1 MNKTYFEKNADA
13 FGVEI
18 GHLDFKPILA
28 ATTDFQEILI
38 ADTRKYG
45 RALFLDGIIQST
57 EADEGMYHEMLVHPV
72 LAHVGLP
79 AKILVA
85 GAGEG
90 ASLRELL
97 RHPSVQEIDAVEIDA
112 GMIKAAREH
121 LPSWH
126 RGAFDDTR
134 VTIIEADIFDHLEG
148 FKGGY
153 DAIVV
158 DLLDPIDDDGAFDA
172 NCLMFNDCFLSLLKS
187 ALNPGGCIVMQIG
200 ERTSALKGIF
210 PKLKTFFHWLK
221 PYSVLVPSF
230 HENWT
235 FLLLAAEDKS
245 AYGDAVETAMTDTQK
260 LPTSYFSPLAFKFA
274 AEQAAHFFKAS
285 DTNKK

>member
-1 MNKTYFEKNADA
+1 MSKTYFEKNADV
-13 FGVEI
+13 FGLEL
-18 GHLDFKPILA
+18 GHLDFEPVHTEQTAYQK
-28 ATTDFQEILI
+28 ILI

-57 EADEGMYHEMLVHPV
+57 EADESMYHEMLIHPV
-72 LAHVGLP
+72 LAHANCP

-97 RHPSVQEIDAVEIDA
+97 RHPFVQEIDAVEIDA
-112 GMIKAAREH
+112 SMMMAARNH
-121 LPSWH
+121 LTKWH
-126 RGAFDDTR
+126 RGAFDDNR
-134 VTIIEADIFDHLEG
+134 VRLIEADIFDHLDG
-148 FKGGY
+148 LKGGY

-158 DLLDPIDDDGAFDA
+158 DLLDPIDETGAFDA
-172 NCLMFNDCFLSLLKS
+172 DCLMFDDRFLQLLKS

-200 ERTSALKGIF
+200 ERKMDLADVF
-210 PKLKTFFHWLK
+210 PKLRSYFSWLK

-235 FLLLAAEDKS
+235 FMLLAEEDRS
-245 AYGDAVETAMTDTQK
+245 ADEGAVETAMSDTQK

-274 AEQAAHFFKAS
+274 AEQADRFFHAS
-285 DTNKK
+285 ETDGK